1 MAKRWTVVMAVLL
14 LLGIPALAS
23 VLLSTRELLQ
33 MRCVILSSMGEVLE
47 PLVPAAVSRPFL
59 AHLESHFGKGKGEG
73 SLLSCRTRSRCLL
86 QSGAAFQAT
95 PRCDLPRSVKIFRP
109 QAVPTKVLMTRH
121 AGRLVWIL

>member
-1 MAKRWTVVMAVLL
+1 MAKSWTVVMAVLL

-47 PLVPAAVSRPFL
+47 PLVPTAVSRPFL
-59 AHLESHFGKGKGEG
+59 AHLESHFGKGEG

-86 QSGAAFQAT
+86 QSRAAFQAT
-95 PRCDLPRSVKIFRP
+95 PRCDVPRSVKIFRP
-109 QAVPTKVLMTRH
+109 QAVPTKLLMTRH